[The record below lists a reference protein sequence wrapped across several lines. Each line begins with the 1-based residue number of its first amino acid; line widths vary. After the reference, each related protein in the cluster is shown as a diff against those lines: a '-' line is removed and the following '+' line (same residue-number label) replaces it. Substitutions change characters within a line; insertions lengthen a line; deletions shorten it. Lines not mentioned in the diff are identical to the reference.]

1 MASKAKILK
10 SIQHFDNVGK
20 DIERFEE
27 RIRDAIA
34 EPDCSAA
41 LIYVLKS
48 KVENYEK
55 KLEAAF
61 SDLNIDLSI
70 CRDVWAIYRL
80 DIQKSTT
87 RELEESKPKLGAT
100 PSQSRFRTWSDILR
114 AVWTR
119 RFAGSNLCERPFRTS
134 SEKCSKKTVQD
145 VSAISSRVALPKK
158 HYYPGKDAGTI
169 NRHRTLTH

>member
-20 DIERFEE
+20 EIERFEE

-41 LIYVLKS
+41 PIYVFKS

-61 SDLNIDLSI
+61 SELNIDVCDEKLEK
-70 CRDVWAIYRL
+70 YL
-80 DIQKSTT
+80 DMQDLLLNCSVS
-87 RELEESKPKLGAT
+87 LEKVTHTFKKETGKE
-100 PSQSRFRTWSDILR
+100 
-114 AVWTR
+114 
-119 RFAGSNLCERPFRTS
+119 NLEN
-134 SEKCSKKTVQD
+134 KNLVAKKN
-145 VSAISSRVALPKK
+145 A
-158 HYYPGKDAGTI
+158 
-169 NRHRTLTH
+169 